1 MGNVG
6 LDGPCDACQPS
17 LSKCERKTLF
27 LGAPLCY
34 PPTNRPQ
41 GTAEFHKMVLSVTQR
56 SSLVFLLEDTYREA
70 EGGPALWQPDWP
82 WPSRTRAQLDHCRVL
97 PPQAVCSLGGPTLP
111 TSSLPTSGTPPRYI
125 YPWQTLL
132 KLGLSFP
139 PRKLLSPLVN

>member
-70 EGGPALWQPDWP
+70 EGGLLPCDSQTGHGLPGLEPSLTIAGFFLHKLCAPWEAPLYLPAVCLP
-82 WPSRTRAQLDHCRVL
+82 LEL
-97 PPQAVCSLGGPTLP
+97 PPDISIHGKPYWSWDWVS
-111 TSSLPTSGTPPRYI
+111 PPENF
-125 YPWQTLL
+125 
-132 KLGLSFP
+132 SA
-139 PRKLLSPLVN
+139 PL